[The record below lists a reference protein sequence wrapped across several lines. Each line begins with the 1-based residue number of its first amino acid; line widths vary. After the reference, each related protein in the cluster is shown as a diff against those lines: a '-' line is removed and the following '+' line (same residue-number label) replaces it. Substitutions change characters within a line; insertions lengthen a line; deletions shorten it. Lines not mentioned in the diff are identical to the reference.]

1 MLGEGGADSHDKGI
15 YQRSHDL
22 TARISSVENLPRIT
36 TEELRKR
43 LPNAAEYEAMIT
55 SKDSAKV
62 FTGVKFFKEL
72 FSALEVPAKYQNPVF
87 VHNIH
92 KEIVQVP
99 TVEVFAEYA
108 MLLVYFYKHEFCEPS
123 EEIISWAEAQFQA
136 VNPPLTEASL
146 VLLCGLFR
154 LFEATS
160 AFVHFIEMPAFY
172 EHLVRFVGLNLM
184 LDARI
189 ASLLV
194 QVCVENSDRMRD
206 SAEVYQCVFQII
218 LVLVRSP
225 FLSDVGV
232 ATDVTNIV
240 QRVLSGLTA
249 SAVPNDP
256 LRGVLASISRCW
268 NISEDANENLFMIGQ
283 LVSWDD
289 LRVLWGTE
297 GEAAMLNG
305 VTTLSSEEAIILLGC
320 VAKSTRNYDSLLP
333 TVCHGIFHEGYGI
346 ATSAGICLSHFMTA
360 APSLFAESFSLE
372 CDDSED
378 SPNDQN
384 FARAALRILT
394 MNDSESTIAILDG
407 MGSLYSFFL
416 KQDHTHEF
424 SEILDF
430 YRISDVIEQLIS
442 HSDPNVSTSAEYLY
456 MTIRG
461 EFVYTTM

>member
-1 MLGEGGADSHDKGI
+1 MLGDPGADSHDRDI
-15 YQRSHDL
+15 DQRSHDL

-43 LPNAAEYEAMIT
+43 LPNATEYEAMIT

-136 VNPPLTEASL
+136 VNPPLTEASV
-146 VLLCGLFR
+146 VLLCSLFR

-194 QVCVENSDRMRD
+194 QVCVENS

-218 LVLVRSP
+218 LALASSP
-225 FLSDVGV
+225 FLSDFGV

-240 QRVLSGLTA
+240 QRVLSVLKA
-249 SAVPNDP
+249 SAVPNDS
-256 LRGVLASISRCW
+256 LRAVLTSISRCW
-268 NISEDANENLFMIGQ
+268 NMSEDVNENLFMIGQ
-283 LVSWDD
+283 LLDWDD
-289 LRVLWGTE
+289 LSVLRGTE

-305 VTTLSSEEAIILLGC
+305 VTSLSSGEAIILLGC

-360 APSLFAESFSLE
+360 APSLFAESFSVE
-372 CDDSED
+372 CDDSDD

-384 FARAALRILT
+384 YARAALRILV
-394 MNDSESTIAILDG
+394 MNDSESTIAVLDG
-407 MGSLYSFFL
+407 MCSLYSFFL

-442 HSDPNVSTSAEYLY
+442 HSDPDVSKSAEFLY

-461 EFVYTTM
+461 EFVYTSM